1 MISFSGTPDLLDEAY
16 TYWEVL
22 PLNYYAGGSS
32 GIPLSAPMQLS
43 YYVYESIGIGHVAMD
58 AEFNDAT
65 NLHSLTNNVN
75 SHVLDQHGI
84 WIAPSYQT
92 IPNGAWVPVIV
103 DLTEITDK
111 TMLYLSVGFDDG
123 GPLGSILPFQAY
135 FADIQLESA
144 QQTSTVVNGDFIQN
158 GVYGWD
164 LSGSTLPTAHPI
176 TLASSSLDAALIG
189 DASGSSTAQTST
201 LVQELQ
207 LPNVVNGGSLCF
219 TYWAVSNE
227 PGSGGY
233 QRIYLEDRTTGATIY
248 LLGSATSG
256 TIDSGI
262 WFTTCL
268 NITSGQNDL
277 RGDRIWMVLTTDQP
291 GDGYVSYMYVTNIFF
306 KPDGLTWVD
315 TPQASSS
322 NSYGYNGVDVS
333 PLPVGYLAFP
343 TTNFP
348 TNTGSLYHVPFAP
361 AAYASG
367 TYQPTGSS
375 GLTWTGGLVA
385 GIDFETFARGSGGS
399 ADTLLFGVSA
409 AAVVGHGSGTN
420 QTCTEWGFKDG
431 YNPCLYVD
439 LVRLG
444 IAFACISGCAG
455 GMQGLEAS
463 SPSSD
468 GDTAWNLAPI
478 CTSCTSGNGDLEL
491 LDIFGIVAGLG
502 TIVVAAP
509 FTGGGSLTLIPILL
523 GAASAGLSGASLYED
538 MQSVGGSGLPNSGLS
553 CGIAN
558 SSSIAQACPSYGWWD
573 QNSTAGPADGGA
585 TMWGSILSAPSGA
598 QYVVAVI
605 AQLQLGEVYSGVFGV
620 TTNNQDYAQV
630 NEVYLVNVN
639 TV

>member
-1 MISFSGTPDLLDEAY
+1 M
-16 TYWEVL
+16 
-22 PLNYYAGGSS
+22 
-32 GIPLSAPMQLS
+32 
-43 YYVYESIGIGHVAMD
+43 
-58 AEFNDAT
+58 
-65 NLHSLTNNVN
+65 
-75 SHVLDQHGI
+75 
-84 WIAPSYQT
+84 
-92 IPNGAWVPVIV
+92 
-103 DLTEITDK
+103 
-111 TMLYLSVGFDDG
+111 
-123 GPLGSILPFQAY
+123 
-135 FADIQLESA
+135 
-144 QQTSTVVNGDFIQN
+144 
-158 GVYGWD
+158 
-164 LSGSTLPTAHPI
+164 
-176 TLASSSLDAALIG
+176 
-189 DASGSSTAQTST
+189 
-201 LVQELQ
+201 
-207 LPNVVNGGSLCF
+207 
-219 TYWAVSNE
+219 
-227 PGSGGY
+227 
-233 QRIYLEDRTTGATIY
+233 
-248 LLGSATSG
+248 
-256 TIDSGI
+256 
-262 WFTTCL
+262 
-268 NITSGQNDL
+268 
-277 RGDRIWMVLTTDQP
+277 
-291 GDGYVSYMYVTNIFF
+291 
-306 KPDGLTWVD
+306 
-315 TPQASSS
+315 
-322 NSYGYNGVDVS
+322 
-333 PLPVGYLAFP
+333 
-343 TTNFP
+343 
-348 TNTGSLYHVPFAP
+348 
-361 AAYASG
+361 
-367 TYQPTGSS
+367 
-375 GLTWTGGLVA
+375 
-385 GIDFETFARGSGGS
+385 
-399 ADTLLFGVSA
+399 SA

-573 QNSTAGPADGGA
+573 QTALPAGRWRSYDVGKHPECA
-585 TMWGSILSAPSGA
+585 LRC